1 MAPALNSMFDIA
13 ATRNNS
19 RQETVPNLIVIFLLI
34 ISLISSFYIGYL
46 STEENKLSKTIVIG
60 FCLLVSIV
68 IYITLDLDMPR
79 KGLITLDVSY
89 QSMYEL
95 KNTFE

>member
-1 MAPALNSMFDIA
+1 M
-13 ATRNNS
+13 
-19 RQETVPNLIVIFLLI
+19 
-34 ISLISSFYIGYL
+34 
-46 STEENKLSKTIVIG
+46 IVIG

-89 QSMYEL
+89 QYMYEL
-95 KNTFE
+95 KNMLE